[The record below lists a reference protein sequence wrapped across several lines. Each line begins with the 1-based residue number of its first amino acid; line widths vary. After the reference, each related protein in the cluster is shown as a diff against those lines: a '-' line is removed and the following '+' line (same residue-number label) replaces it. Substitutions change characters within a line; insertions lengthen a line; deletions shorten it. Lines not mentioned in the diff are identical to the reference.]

1 MPSVY
6 KYNLEQADFPFEQE
20 DYGTL
25 SGSVASTVDY
35 GSGLPV
41 QSEPD
46 YSTDLYYPPT
56 PTPPNPPALPYL
68 NFGFIWETQDQYPG
82 GGFTTNGF
90 VGQAVTTKDYTP
102 PLDLYILLAGEVL
115 KKLVKVWVGTG
126 QLFEIREDGGIRLIR
141 GTGESSGTLR
151 FDESTVGATEKVS
164 FSPPENNQLY
174 SISGSSVEKFVSN
187 TPEDTIL
194 FSAGGVGLTR
204 QEWNYGYYGDDNNPG
219 TSGIITLGAGS
230 IPTGVV
236 FSAEITGAGSLFALG
251 EKDEKVTWSYNK
263 SSVGFGT
270 EDWGYVYEQ
279 AAAINW
285 GFITDAVGGVDQN
298 WGLITETDFTEAP
311 FGTILFDQTTEGDTR
326 LLYLYQ
332 VTGAG
337 TSGGITISGRPLV
350 HPEVDYT
357 PHYGI
362 DQNIGIGT
370 TGIQI
375 SGEIETP
382 LRTFSHVGVGGFRFL
397 PYSIAGG
404 NLSLDNDPTPT
415 FDSSV
420 EYWDNE
426 FGAAA
431 VEKFAADPP
440 VGTVLFNTGGSAEES
455 FIAQTPEDV
464 VLFVI
469 SGEIEEPLRTFDEV
483 GVASTITL
491 TGTLVERQTDDY
503 FGSGITTVSGSAE
516 TKQIGVFGYYG
527 DDRNPGTS
535 GIITVFGSPL
545 ENPDTGV
552 TYIPHYGIDQNIG
565 VGTTGILFSI
575 GPGGFDIEGNPI
587 GGRYY
592 SPIYPLNAG
601 GIGGPGSPGIG
612 TFRLNDDRNLTITRA
627 LLPYFGSGTINVTG
641 IASEA
646 FGNQVDDDVTTALF
660 DISGVGSCREIANY
674 GYYGDD
680 RDPGTSGIITISTQT
695 TEMVERR
702 TFDYIGS
709 GTGNFSGSASDIK
722 VTKSTSGSGS
732 LFITGG
738 SAESRT
744 ADPADGTVLY
754 TFSGEA
760 DQSYQRATVIGS
772 GVITLNNNPVDV
784 KATSVEEGSGLIVL
798 SGESA
803 NQWVPNYP
811 GGGLFRIGKR
821 ESTCD
826 SVDLT
831 CDTQDE
837 SNNSFS
843 RQTSGLTE
851 TALIQISDAAATAE
865 EDLFVFEASGT
876 ITLTSAGETKVLR
889 GFSQDSTVD
898 ITLSGIGAESF
909 TRSTYQGSGSLRK
922 LSGAAERVEWAPVG
936 GVVLVD
942 IDGSAETRLESD
954 YPYVGI
960 GQITLSGSGSTKVER
975 DFTDGNTV
983 LFKLS
988 GELLF
993 PDVRFIPNFN
1003 GGGTIT
1009 ILGSGDESTARPYKG
1024 TGGLFGLASGL
1035 EAYARTPYI
1044 GVGTIYIGKY
1054 DPNGEAA
1061 QGPGGLGALPGG
1073 GASGGGTEK
1082 REFEPERV
1090 YVCII

>member
-1 MPSVY
+1 MPNVF
-6 KYNLEQADFPFEQE
+6 KFNLIQADFPFIAE
-20 DYGTL
+20 DYGSIADTT
-25 SGSVASTVDY
+25 GPDTVDF
-35 GSGLPV
+35 GAGLPV
-41 QSEPD
+41 QSVPD
-46 YSTDLYYPPT
+46 YSTDLYYPLDANGELLQ
-56 PTPPNPPALPYL
+56 NPGSFDETVQTFDSTGLTEDQAHDPAYLPYL
-68 NFGFIWETQDQYPG
+68 NYGFIYETQDQYPG
-82 GGFTTNGF
+82 GGLTVEGITGE
-90 VGQAVTTKDYTP
+90 AKTTKDYTP
-102 PLDLYILLAGEVL
+102 PLDLYIILAGEVL

-141 GTGESSGTLR
+141 QTGESSGTLR

-164 FSPPENNQLY
+164 FNPPENNQLY
-174 SISGSSVEKFVSN
+174 SISGSSVEKFVAQ

-194 FSAGGVGLTR
+194 FTTGGVGLTK
-204 QEWNYGYYGDDNNPG
+204 QEWNYGYYGDDNDPG
-219 TSGIITLGAGS
+219 TSGIITLDAGS

-236 FSAEITGAGSLFALG
+236 FSTEWIGTGSLFGFG
-251 EKDEKVTWSYNK
+251 EKDESVTWSYNK

-270 EDWGYVYEQ
+270 EDWGYVYDQ
-279 AAAINW
+279 AAPINW
-285 GFITDAVGGVDQN
+285 GSITTPVGGVDQN
-298 WGLITETDFTEAP
+298 WGLISETDLIKRP
-311 FGTILFDQTTEGDTR
+311 FGTIFFDQTTEGETR
-326 LLYLYQ
+326 LLYLYK

-362 DQNIGIGT
+362 DKNIGIGT
-370 TGIQI
+370 TGFQI
-375 SGEIETP
+375 SGEIEDP
-382 LRTFSHVGVGGFRFL
+382 IRTFSHVGLGTLFT
-397 PYSIAGG
+397 A
-404 NLSLDNDPTPT
+404 T
-415 FDSSV
+415 
-420 EYWDNE
+420 
-426 FGAAA
+426 GAAES
-431 VEKFAADPP
+431 VTWDPP
-440 VGTVLFNTGGSAEES
+440 VGTVLYDFSGTGLEALS
-455 FIAQTPEDV
+455 AQTPERTV
-464 VLFVI
+464 NVVI
-469 SGEIEEPLRTFDEV
+469 SGVGTDEKFTAREV

-503 FGSGITTVSGSAE
+503 VGSGIATISGDAE
-516 TKQIGVFGYYG
+516 TRKIGVFGYYG
-527 DDRNPGTS
+527 DDRDPGTS
-535 GIITVFGSPL
+535 GIITVFGEL
-545 ENPDTGV
+545 NHPDIDYT
-552 TYIPHYGIDQNIG
+552 PHYGIDKNIG
-565 VGTTGILFSI
+565 IGTTGILFSI

-592 SPIYPLNAG
+592 SPIYPGNAG
-601 GIGGPGSPGIG
+601 GVEGPGSPGIG
-612 TFRLNDDRNLTITRA
+612 TFRLNDDQGLTITRA

-646 FGNQVDDDVTTALF
+646 YGNQVDDDVTTALF

-680 RDPGTSGIITISTQT
+680 RDPGTSGVITISTQT
-695 TEMVERR
+695 TQMVERR
-702 TFDYIGS
+702 TFDYVGS
-709 GTGNFSGSASDIK
+709 GTGTFSGSASDIK
-722 VTKSTSGSGS
+722 LTNSEIGSGS
-732 LFITGG
+732 LFIASG

-754 TFSGEA
+754 TFSGQGSE
-760 DQSYQRATVIGS
+760 SYQRAPVIGS
-772 GVITLNNNPVDV
+772 GVITLSNDPVDV
-784 KATSVEEGSGLIVL
+784 KTTSAEEGSGQITL

-821 ESTCD
+821 EPTCD

-831 CDTQDE
+831 CDSQDE
-837 SNNSFS
+837 SKNSFS

-851 TALIQISDAAATAE
+851 TALLQISDAAATAE

-876 ITLTSAGETKVLR
+876 ITLSSAGETKVLR
-889 GFSQDSTVD
+889 GFSQDSTVN
-898 ITLSGIGAESF
+898 ITLSGIGAEAF
-909 TRSTYQGSGSLRK
+909 TRTTYQGSGSLRK

-960 GQITLSGSGSTKVER
+960 GQITLSGSGSTKIEK

-1009 ILGSGDESTARPYKG
+1009 ILGSGDESISRPYRG

-1044 GVGTIYIGKY
+1044 GVGTIYLGKY

-1061 QGPGGLGALPGG
+1061 QGPGGLGGLTGG
-1073 GASGGGTEK
+1073 GASGGVTEK

>member
-1 MPSVY
+1 MPNVF
-6 KYNLEQADFPFEQE
+6 KFNIIQADFPFIAE
-20 DYGTL
+20 DYGSIADTT
-25 SGSVASTVDY
+25 GPDTVDF
-35 GSGLPV
+35 GEGLPV
-41 QSEPD
+41 QSVPD
-46 YSTDLYYPPT
+46 YSTDLYYPLDANGELLQ
-56 PTPPNPPALPYL
+56 NPGSYDETGQTYDSTGVTEDQTFSPAYLPYL
-68 NFGFIWETQDQYPG
+68 NYGFIYETQDQYPG
-82 GGFTTNGF
+82 GGLTVEGITGE
-90 VGQAVTTKDYTP
+90 AKTTKDYTP
-102 PLDLYILLAGEVL
+102 PLDLYIILAGEVL

-141 GTGESSGTLR
+141 QTGEASGTLR

-164 FSPPENNQLY
+164 FNPPENNQLY
-174 SISGSSVEKFVSN
+174 SISGSSVEKFVAQ

-194 FSAGGVGLTR
+194 FTTGGVGLTK
-204 QEWNYGYYGDDNNPG
+204 QEWNYGYYGDDNDPG
-219 TSGIITLGAGS
+219 TSGIVTLGAGS
-230 IPTGVV
+230 VPTNVV
-236 FSAEITGAGSLFALG
+236 FSADWNGTGSLFGFG
-251 EKDEKVTWSYNK
+251 EKDESITWSYNK

-270 EDWGYVYEQ
+270 EDWGYVYDQ
-279 AAAINW
+279 AAPINW
-285 GFITDAVGGVDQN
+285 GFITDPVGGTDQN
-298 WGLITETDFTEAP
+298 WGLITETDLVKRP
-311 FGTILFDQTTEGDTR
+311 FGTIFFDQTTEGETR
-326 LLYLYQ
+326 LLYLYE

-362 DQNIGIGT
+362 DKNIGIGT

-375 SGEIETP
+375 SGEIEDP
-382 LRTFSHVGVGGFRFL
+382 IRTFSHVGLGTLFT
-397 PYSIAGG
+397 A
-404 NLSLDNDPTPT
+404 T
-415 FDSSV
+415 
-420 EYWDNE
+420 
-426 FGAAA
+426 GAA
-431 VEKFAADPP
+431 ESITWDPP
-440 VGTVLFNTGGSAEES
+440 VGTVLYDFSGTSLEALS
-455 FIAQTPEDV
+455 AQTPERTV
-464 VLFVI
+464 NVVI
-469 SGEIEEPLRTFDEV
+469 SGVGTDEKFTAREV

-503 FGSGITTVSGSAE
+503 VGSGIATISGAAATRE
-516 TKQIGVFGYYG
+516 IQNYGYYG
-527 DDRNPGTS
+527 DDRDPGTS
-535 GIITVFGSPL
+535 GIVTVFGEL
-545 ENPDTGV
+545 NHPDIDYT
-552 TYIPHYGIDQNIG
+552 PHYGIDKNIG
-565 VGTTGILFSI
+565 IGTTGILFSI
-575 GPGGFDIEGNPI
+575 GPAGFDIAGNPI

-592 SPIYPLNAG
+592 SPIYPGNAG
-601 GIGGPGSPGIG
+601 GVEGPGSPGIG
-612 TFRLNDDRNLTITRA
+612 TFRLNDDQGLTITRA
-627 LLPYFGSGTINVTG
+627 LLPYFGGGTINVTG

-646 FGNQVDDDVTTALF
+646 YGNQVDDDVTTALF

-695 TEMVERR
+695 AEMVERR
-702 TFDYIGS
+702 TFDYVGS
-709 GTGNFSGSASDIK
+709 GTGTFSGSASDIK
-722 VTKSTSGSGS
+722 LTDSYIGSGS
-732 LFITGG
+732 LFVTGG

-754 TFSGEA
+754 TFSGEGS
-760 DQSYQRATVIGS
+760 QSYQRAPVIGT
-772 GVITLNNNPVDV
+772 GVITLSNDPVDV
-784 KATSVEEGSGLIVL
+784 KTTSAEKGSGQITL

-811 GGGLFRIGKR
+811 GGGLFRIGKKAP
-821 ESTCD
+821 TCD
-826 SVDLT
+826 SIDIS
-831 CDTQDE
+831 CDSQDE
-837 SNNSFS
+837 SDNSFS

-865 EDLFVFEASGT
+865 EDLFVFEASGS
-876 ITLTSAGETKVLR
+876 ITLASAGETKVLR

-898 ITLSGIGAESF
+898 ITLSGIGAEAF
-909 TRSTYQGSGSLRK
+909 ARTTYQGSGSLRK

-1009 ILGSGDESTARPYKG
+1009 ILGSGDESTTRPYEG

-1061 QGPGGLGALPGG
+1061 QGAGGLGGLAGG
-1073 GASGGGTEK
+1073 GLSSGGTQK
-1082 REFEPERV
+1082 RDFEPERV

>member
-1 MPSVY
+1 MPNVF
-6 KYNLEQADFPFEQE
+6 KFNIIQADFPFIAE
-20 DYGTL
+20 DYGSIADTT
-25 SGSVASTVDY
+25 GPDTVDF
-35 GSGLPV
+35 GEGLPV
-41 QSEPD
+41 QSVPD
-46 YSTDLYYPPT
+46 YSTDLYYPLDANGQLLQ
-56 PTPPNPPALPYL
+56 NPGSYDETGQTFDSTGVTEDQAFDPAYLPYL
-68 NFGFIWETQDQYPG
+68 NYGYIYETQDQYPG
-82 GGFTTNGF
+82 GGLTVEGITGE
-90 VGQAVTTKDYTP
+90 AKTTKDYTP
-102 PLDLYILLAGEVL
+102 PLDLYIILAGEVL

-141 GTGESSGTLR
+141 QTGEASGTLR

-164 FSPPENNQLY
+164 FNPPENNQLY
-174 SISGSSVEKFVSN
+174 SISGSSVEKFVAQ

-194 FSAGGVGLTR
+194 FTTGGVGLTK
-204 QEWNYGYYGDDNNPG
+204 QEWNYGYYGDDNDPG
-219 TSGIITLGAGS
+219 TSGIVTLGAGS
-230 IPTGVV
+230 VPTNVV
-236 FSAEITGAGSLFALG
+236 FSADWNGTGSLFGFG
-251 EKDEKVTWSYNK
+251 EKDESVTWSYNK

-270 EDWGYVYEQ
+270 EDWGYVYDQ
-279 AAAINW
+279 AAPINW
-285 GFITDAVGGVDQN
+285 GFITDPVGGVDQN
-298 WGLITETDFTEAP
+298 WGLITETDLIKRP
-311 FGTILFDQTTEGDTR
+311 FGTIFFDQTTEGETR
-326 LLYLYQ
+326 LLYLYE

-375 SGEIETP
+375 SGEIENP
-382 LRTFSHVGVGGFRFL
+382 IRTFSHVGLGTLF
-397 PYSIAGG
+397 
-404 NLSLDNDPTPT
+404 TT
-415 FDSSV
+415 Q
-420 EYWDNE
+420 
-426 FGAAA
+426 GAA
-431 VEKFAADPP
+431 ESITWDPP
-440 VGTVLFNTGGSAEES
+440 VGTVLYDFSGTGLEALS
-455 FIAQTPEDV
+455 AQTPERTV
-464 VLFVI
+464 NVVI
-469 SGEIEEPLRTFDEV
+469 SGVGTDEKFTAREV

-491 TGTLVERQTDDY
+491 TGTLVEKQTDDY
-503 FGSGITTVSGSAE
+503 VGSGIATISGDAE
-516 TKQIGVFGYYG
+516 TRQIGVFGYYG
-527 DDRNPGTS
+527 DDRDPGTS
-535 GIITVFGSPL
+535 GIITVFGEL
-545 ENPDTGV
+545 NHPDIDYT
-552 TYIPHYGIDQNIG
+552 PHYGIDKNIG
-565 VGTTGILFSI
+565 IGTTGILFSI
-575 GPGGFDIEGNPI
+575 GPAGFDIAGNPI

-592 SPIYPLNAG
+592 SPIYPGNAG
-601 GIGGPGSPGIG
+601 GVEGPGSPGIG
-612 TFRLNDDRNLTITRA
+612 TFRLNDDRGLTITRA
-627 LLPYFGSGTINVTG
+627 LLPYFGGGTINVTG

-646 FGNQVDDDVTTALF
+646 YGNQVDDDVTTALF

-695 TEMVERR
+695 AEMAERR
-702 TFDYIGS
+702 TFDYVGS
-709 GTGNFSGSASDIK
+709 GTGTFSGSASDIK
-722 VTKSTSGSGS
+722 LTDSYIGSGS
-732 LFITGG
+732 LFVTGG

-754 TFSGEA
+754 TFSGEGS
-760 DQSYQRATVIGS
+760 QSYQRAPVIGT
-772 GVITLNNNPVDV
+772 GVITLSNDPVDV
-784 KATSVEEGSGLIVL
+784 KTTSAEEGSGQITL

-811 GGGLFRIGKR
+811 GGGLFRIGKKAP
-821 ESTCD
+821 TCD
-826 SVDLT
+826 SIDIG
-831 CDTQDE
+831 CDSQDE
-837 SNNSFS
+837 SDNSFS

-876 ITLTSAGETKVLR
+876 ITLSSAGETKVLR
-889 GFSQDSTVD
+889 GFSQDSTVN
-898 ITLSGIGAESF
+898 ITLSGIGAEAF
-909 TRSTYQGSGSLRK
+909 ARTTYQGSGSLRK

-1009 ILGSGDESTARPYKG
+1009 ILGSGDESTTRPYEG

-1061 QGPGGLGALPGG
+1061 QGAGGLGGLAGG
-1073 GASGGGTEK
+1073 GLSSGGTQK
-1082 REFEPERV
+1082 RDFEPERV

>member
-1 MPSVY
+1 MPNVF
-6 KYNLEQADFPFEQE
+6 KFNIIQADFPFIAE
-20 DYGTL
+20 DYGSIADTT
-25 SGSVASTVDY
+25 GPDTVDF
-35 GSGLPV
+35 GEGLPV
-41 QSEPD
+41 QSVPD
-46 YSTDLYYPPT
+46 YSTDLYYPLDANGELLQ
-56 PTPPNPPALPYL
+56 NPGSFDETVQTYDSTGLTEDQAHNPAYLPYL
-68 NFGFIWETQDQYPG
+68 NYGFIYETQDQYPG
-82 GGFTTNGF
+82 GGLTVEGITGE
-90 VGQAVTTKDYTP
+90 AKTTKDYTP
-102 PLDLYILLAGEVL
+102 PLDLYIILAGEVL

-141 GTGESSGTLR
+141 QTGEASGTLR

-164 FSPPENNQLY
+164 FNPPENNQLY
-174 SISGSSVEKFVSN
+174 SISGSSVEKFVAQ

-194 FSAGGVGLTR
+194 FTTGGVGLTK
-204 QEWNYGYYGDDNNPG
+204 QEWNYGYYGDDNDPG
-219 TSGIITLGAGS
+219 TSGIITLDAGS
-230 IPTGVV
+230 VPTNVV
-236 FSAEITGAGSLFALG
+236 FTADWVGAGSLFGFG
-251 EKDEKVTWSYNK
+251 EKEESVTWSYNK

-270 EDWGYVYEQ
+270 EDWGYVYDQ
-279 AAAINW
+279 AAPISW
-285 GFITDAVGGVDQN
+285 GFITTPVGGVDDN
-298 WGLITETDFTEAP
+298 WGLITETDLIKRP
-311 FGTILFDQTTEGDTR
+311 FGTIFFDQTTEGETR
-326 LLYLYQ
+326 LLYLYE

-362 DQNIGIGT
+362 DKNIGIGT

-375 SGEIETP
+375 SGEIEDP
-382 LRTFSHVGVGGFRFL
+382 IRTFSHVGLGTLF
-397 PYSIAGG
+397 
-404 NLSLDNDPTPT
+404 TT
-415 FDSSV
+415 Q
-420 EYWDNE
+420 
-426 FGAAA
+426 GAA
-431 VEKFAADPP
+431 ESITWDPP
-440 VGTVLFNTGGSAEES
+440 VGTVLYDFSGTGLEALS
-455 FIAQTPEDV
+455 AQTPERTV
-464 VLFVI
+464 NVVI
-469 SGEIEEPLRTFDEV
+469 SGVGTDEKFTAREV

-503 FGSGITTVSGSAE
+503 VGSGIATISGAAATRE
-516 TKQIGVFGYYG
+516 IGVYGYYG
-527 DDRNPGTS
+527 DDRDPGTS
-535 GIITVFGSPL
+535 GIITVFGEL
-545 ENPDTGV
+545 NHPDIDYT
-552 TYIPHYGIDQNIG
+552 PHYGIDKNIG
-565 VGTTGILFSI
+565 IGTTGILFSI
-575 GPGGFDIEGNPI
+575 GPAGFDIAGNPI

-592 SPIYPLNAG
+592 SPIYPGNAG
-601 GIGGPGSPGIG
+601 GVEGPGSPGIG
-612 TFRLNDDRNLTITRA
+612 TFRLNDDRGLTITRA
-627 LLPYFGSGTINVTG
+627 LLPYFGGGTINVTG

-646 FGNQVDDDVTTALF
+646 YGNQVDDDVTTALF

-695 TEMVERR
+695 AEMVERR
-702 TFDYIGS
+702 TFDYVGS
-709 GTGNFSGSASDIK
+709 GTGTFSGSASDIK
-722 VTKSTSGSGS
+722 VTNSQIGTGS
-732 LFITGG
+732 LFVAGG

-754 TFSGEA
+754 TFSGQGSE
-760 DQSYQRATVIGS
+760 SYQRAPVIGS
-772 GVITLNNNPVDV
+772 GVITLSNDPVDV
-784 KATSVEEGSGLIVL
+784 KTTSVEEGSGRIVL
-798 SGESA
+798 SGESK

-811 GGGLFRIGKR
+811 GGGLFRIGKS
-821 ESTCD
+821 EPTCD
-826 SVDLT
+826 SVDIG
-831 CDTQDE
+831 CDSQDE
-837 SNNSFS
+837 SDNSFT
-843 RQTSGLTE
+843 RQSSGLTE

-909 TRSTYQGSGSLRK
+909 TKSTYQGSGSLRK

-1009 ILGSGDESTARPYKG
+1009 ILGSGDESISRPYNG

-1044 GVGTIYIGKY
+1044 GVGTIYLGKY

-1061 QGPGGLGALPGG
+1061 QGPGGLGGLAGG

>member
-1 MPSVY
+1 MPNVF
-6 KYNLEQADFPFEQE
+6 KFNLIQADFPFIAE
-20 DYGTL
+20 DYGSIADTT
-25 SGSVASTVDY
+25 GPDTVDF
-35 GSGLPV
+35 GAGLPV
-41 QSEPD
+41 QSVPD
-46 YSTDLYYPPT
+46 YSTDLYYPLDANGELLQ
-56 PTPPNPPALPYL
+56 NPGSFDETVQTFDSTGLTEDQAHDPAYLPYL
-68 NFGFIWETQDQYPG
+68 NYGFIYETQDQYPG
-82 GGFTTNGF
+82 GGLTVEGITGE
-90 VGQAVTTKDYTP
+90 AKTTKDYTP
-102 PLDLYILLAGEVL
+102 PLDLYIILAGEVL

-141 GTGESSGTLR
+141 QTGESSGTLR

-164 FSPPENNQLY
+164 FNPPENNQLY
-174 SISGSSVEKFVSN
+174 SISGSSVEKFVAQ

-194 FSAGGVGLTR
+194 FTTGGVGLTK
-204 QEWNYGYYGDDNNPG
+204 QEWNYGYYGDDNDPG
-219 TSGIITLGAGS
+219 TSGIITLDAGS

-236 FSAEITGAGSLFALG
+236 FSTEWIGTGSLFGFG
-251 EKDEKVTWSYNK
+251 EKDESVTWSYNK

-270 EDWGYVYEQ
+270 EDWGYVYDQ
-279 AAAINW
+279 AAPINW
-285 GFITDAVGGVDQN
+285 GSITTPVGGVDQN
-298 WGLITETDFTEAP
+298 WGLISETDLIKRP
-311 FGTILFDQTTEGDTR
+311 FGTIFFDQTTEGETR
-326 LLYLYQ
+326 LLYLYK

-362 DQNIGIGT
+362 DKNIGIGT

-375 SGEIETP
+375 SGEIQDP
-382 LRTFSHVGVGGFRFL
+382 IRTFSHVGLGTLFT
-397 PYSIAGG
+397 A
-404 NLSLDNDPTPT
+404 T
-415 FDSSV
+415 
-420 EYWDNE
+420 
-426 FGAAA
+426 GAA
-431 VEKFAADPP
+431 ESITWDPP
-440 VGTVLFNTGGSAEES
+440 VDTVLYDFSGTGLEALS
-455 FIAQTPEDV
+455 AQTPERTV
-464 VLFVI
+464 NVVI
-469 SGEIEEPLRTFDEV
+469 SGVGTDEKFTAREV

-503 FGSGITTVSGSAE
+503 VGSGIATISGDAE
-516 TKQIGVFGYYG
+516 TRKIGVFGYYG
-527 DDRNPGTS
+527 DDRDPGTS
-535 GIITVFGSPL
+535 GIITVFGEL
-545 ENPDTGV
+545 NHPDIDYT
-552 TYIPHYGIDQNIG
+552 PHYGIDKNIG
-565 VGTTGILFSI
+565 IGTTGILFSI

-592 SPIYPLNAG
+592 SPIYPGNAG
-601 GIGGPGSPGIG
+601 GVEGPGSPGIG
-612 TFRLNDDRNLTITRA
+612 TFRLNDDQGLTITRA

-646 FGNQVDDDVTTALF
+646 YGNQVDDDVTTALF

-680 RDPGTSGIITISTQT
+680 RDPGTSGVITISTQT
-695 TEMVERR
+695 TQMVERR
-702 TFDYIGS
+702 TFDYVGS
-709 GTGNFSGSASDIK
+709 GTGTFSGSASDIK
-722 VTKSTSGSGS
+722 LTNSEIGSGS
-732 LFITGG
+732 LFIASG
-738 SAESRT
+738 SAESKT

-754 TFSGEA
+754 TFSGQGSE
-760 DQSYQRATVIGS
+760 SYQRAPVIGS
-772 GVITLNNNPVDV
+772 GVITLSNDPVDV
-784 KATSVEEGSGLIVL
+784 KTTSAEEGSGQITL

-821 ESTCD
+821 EPTCD

-831 CDTQDE
+831 CDSQDE
-837 SNNSFS
+837 SKNSFS

-851 TALIQISDAAATAE
+851 TALLQISDAAATAE

-876 ITLTSAGETKVLR
+876 ITLSSAGETKVLR
-889 GFSQDSTVD
+889 GFSQDSTVN
-898 ITLSGIGAESF
+898 ITLSGIGAEAF
-909 TRSTYQGSGSLRK
+909 ARTTYQGSGSLRK

-1009 ILGSGDESTARPYKG
+1009 ILGSGDESISRPYRG

-1044 GVGTIYIGKY
+1044 GVGTIYLGKY

-1061 QGPGGLGALPGG
+1061 QGPGGLGGLTGG
-1073 GASGGGTEK
+1073 GASGGVTEK

>member
-1 MPSVY
+1 MPNVF
-6 KYNLEQADFPFEQE
+6 KFNLIQADFPFIAE
-20 DYGTL
+20 DYGSIADTT
-25 SGSVASTVDY
+25 GPDTVDF
-35 GSGLPV
+35 GAGLPV
-41 QSEPD
+41 QSVPD
-46 YSTDLYYPPT
+46 YSTDLYYPLDANGELLQ
-56 PTPPNPPALPYL
+56 NPGSFDETVQTFDSTGLTEDQAHDPAYLPYL
-68 NFGFIWETQDQYPG
+68 NYGFIYETQDQYPG
-82 GGFTTNGF
+82 GGLTVEGITGE
-90 VGQAVTTKDYTP
+90 AKTTKDYTP
-102 PLDLYILLAGEVL
+102 PLDLYIILAGEVL

-141 GTGESSGTLR
+141 QTGESSGTLR

-164 FSPPENNQLY
+164 FNPPENNQLY
-174 SISGSSVEKFVSN
+174 SISGSSVEKFVAQ

-194 FSAGGVGLTR
+194 FTTGGVGLTK
-204 QEWNYGYYGDDNNPG
+204 QEWNYGYYGDDNDPG
-219 TSGIITLGAGS
+219 TSGIITLDAGS

-236 FSAEITGAGSLFALG
+236 FSTEWIGTGSLFGFG
-251 EKDEKVTWSYNK
+251 EKDESVTWSYNK

-270 EDWGYVYEQ
+270 EDWGYVYDQ
-279 AAAINW
+279 AAPINW
-285 GFITDAVGGVDQN
+285 GSITTPVGGVDQN
-298 WGLITETDFTEAP
+298 WGLISETDLIKRP
-311 FGTILFDQTTEGDTR
+311 FGTIFFDQTTEGETR
-326 LLYLYQ
+326 LLYLYK

-362 DQNIGIGT
+362 DKNIGIGT

-375 SGEIETP
+375 SGEIQDP
-382 LRTFSHVGVGGFRFL
+382 IRTFSHVGLGTLFT
-397 PYSIAGG
+397 A
-404 NLSLDNDPTPT
+404 T
-415 FDSSV
+415 
-420 EYWDNE
+420 
-426 FGAAA
+426 GAA
-431 VEKFAADPP
+431 ESITWDPP
-440 VGTVLFNTGGSAEES
+440 VDTVLYDFSGTGLEALS
-455 FIAQTPEDV
+455 AQTPERTV
-464 VLFVI
+464 NVVI
-469 SGEIEEPLRTFDEV
+469 SGVGTDEKFTAREV

-503 FGSGITTVSGSAE
+503 VGSGIATISGDAE
-516 TKQIGVFGYYG
+516 TRKIGVFGYYG
-527 DDRNPGTS
+527 DDRDPGTS
-535 GIITVFGSPL
+535 GIITVFGEL
-545 ENPDTGV
+545 NHPDIDYT
-552 TYIPHYGIDQNIG
+552 PHYGIDKNIG
-565 VGTTGILFSI
+565 IGTTGILFSI

-592 SPIYPLNAG
+592 SPIYPGNAG
-601 GIGGPGSPGIG
+601 GVEGPGSPGIG
-612 TFRLNDDRNLTITRA
+612 TFRLNDDQGLTITRA

-646 FGNQVDDDVTTALF
+646 YGNQVDDDVTTALF

-680 RDPGTSGIITISTQT
+680 RDPGTSGVITISTQT
-695 TEMVERR
+695 TQMVERR
-702 TFDYIGS
+702 TFDYVGS
-709 GTGNFSGSASDIK
+709 GTGTFSGSASDIK
-722 VTKSTSGSGS
+722 LTNSEIGSGS
-732 LFITGG
+732 LFIASG
-738 SAESRT
+738 SAESKT

-754 TFSGEA
+754 TFSGQGSE
-760 DQSYQRATVIGS
+760 SYQRAPVIGS
-772 GVITLNNNPVDV
+772 GVITLSNDPVDV
-784 KATSVEEGSGLIVL
+784 KTTSAEEGSGQITL

-821 ESTCD
+821 EPTCD

-831 CDTQDE
+831 CDSQDE
-837 SNNSFS
+837 SKNSFS

-851 TALIQISDAAATAE
+851 TALLQISDAAATAE

-876 ITLTSAGETKVLR
+876 ITLSSAGETKVLR
-889 GFSQDSTVD
+889 GFSQDSTVN
-898 ITLSGIGAESF
+898 ITLSGIGAEAF
-909 TRSTYQGSGSLRK
+909 TRTTYQGSGSLRK

-960 GQITLSGSGSTKVER
+960 GQITLSGSGSTKIEK

-1009 ILGSGDESTARPYKG
+1009 ILGSGDESISRPYRG

-1044 GVGTIYIGKY
+1044 GVGTIYLGKY

-1061 QGPGGLGALPGG
+1061 QGPGGLGGLTGG
-1073 GASGGGTEK
+1073 GASGGVTEK

>member
-68 NFGFIWETQDQYPG
+68 NFGFIYETQDQYPG

-164 FSPPENNQLY
+164 FNPPENNQLY
-174 SISGSSVEKFVSN
+174 SISGSSVQKFVAN
-187 TPEDTIL
+187 TPDDTIL

-230 IPTGVV
+230 VPTGVT
-236 FSAEITGAGSLFALG
+236 FSIGSLISTGLVSILG
-251 EKDEKVTWSYNK
+251 EKDENITWSYNE
-263 SSVGFGT
+263 SSIGFGK

-285 GFITDAVGGVDQN
+285 GSITDPIGGVDEN
-298 WGLITETDFTEAP
+298 WGLITDTDFTKRP
-311 FGTILFDQTTEGDTR
+311 FGTIFFDQTTEGDTR

-397 PYSIAGG
+397 PYSTAGG

-469 SGEIEEPLRTFDEV
+469 SGEIEEPLLTFDEV

-503 FGSGITTVSGSAE
+503 VGSGIATVSGSAE
-516 TKQIGVFGYYG
+516 TRQIGIFGYYG

-535 GIITVFGSPL
+535 GIITISGELNHP
-545 ENPDTGV
+545 NIDYT
-552 TYIPHYGIDQNIG
+552 PHYGIDENIG
-565 VGTTGILFSI
+565 AGATGILFSI

-587 GGRYY
+587 GARFY

-612 TFRLNDDRNLTITRA
+612 TFRLNDDRNLSVTRA
-627 LLPYFGSGTINVTG
+627 LLPYFGGGTINVTG

-646 FGNQVDDDVTTALF
+646 FGNQVDDDTTTALF

-674 GYYGDD
+674 GYYGDA

-695 TEMVERR
+695 TETVERR
-702 TFDYIGS
+702 IFDYIGS

-732 LFITGG
+732 LFLTGG

-754 TFSGEA
+754 AFSGDA
-760 DQSYQRATVIGS
+760 VQSYQRATVIGS
-772 GVITLNNNPVDV
+772 GLITLSNNQVD
-784 KATSVEEGSGLIVL
+784 ARTTSVEEGSGQITL

-821 ESTCD
+821 APTCD

-898 ITLSGIGAESF
+898 ITLSGIGAEAF
-909 TRSTYQGSGSLRK
+909 ARTTYQGSGSLRK
-922 LSGAAERVEWAPVG
+922 LSGAAERVKWAPVG

-1009 ILGSGDESTARPYKG
+1009 ILGSGDESISRPYKG

-1054 DPNGEAA
+1054 DPNGETA
-1061 QGPGGLGALPGG
+1061 QGPGGLGGITGG
-1073 GASGGGTEK
+1073 GASSGGTEK

>member
-1 MPSVY
+1 MPNVF
-6 KYNLEQADFPFEQE
+6 KFNLIQADFPFIAE
-20 DYGTL
+20 DYGSIADTT
-25 SGSVASTVDY
+25 GPDTVDF
-35 GSGLPV
+35 GEGLPV
-41 QSEPD
+41 QSVPD
-46 YSTDLYYPPT
+46 YSTDLYYPLDANGQLLQ
-56 PTPPNPPALPYL
+56 NPGSYDETGQTFDSTGATEDQAYDPAYLPYL
-68 NFGFIWETQDQYPG
+68 NYGYIYETQDQYPG
-82 GGFTTNGF
+82 GGLTVEGLTGE
-90 VGQAVTTKDYTP
+90 AKTTKDYTP
-102 PLDLYILLAGEVL
+102 PLDLYIILAGEVL

-141 GTGESSGTLR
+141 QTDSSGTLR

-164 FSPPENNQLY
+164 FNPPENNQLY
-174 SISGSSVEKFVSN
+174 SISGSSVEKFVAQ

-194 FSAGGVGLTR
+194 FTTGGVGLTK
-204 QEWNYGYYGDDNNPG
+204 QEWNYGYYGDDNDPG
-219 TSGIITLGAGS
+219 TSGIITLDAGS
-230 IPTGVV
+230 VPTGVV
-236 FSAEITGAGSLFALG
+236 FTADWTGTGSLFGFG
-251 EKDEKVTWSYNK
+251 EKDESVTWSYNK

-270 EDWGYVYEQ
+270 EDWGYVYDQ
-279 AAAINW
+279 AAPINW
-285 GFITDAVGGVDQN
+285 GFITDPVGGVDQN
-298 WGLITETDFTEAP
+298 WGLITETDLIKRP
-311 FGTILFDQTTEGDTR
+311 FGTIFFDQTTEGETR
-326 LLYLYQ
+326 LLYLYE

-362 DQNIGIGT
+362 DKNIGIGT

-375 SGEIETP
+375 SGEIEDP
-382 LRTFSHVGVGGFRFL
+382 IRTFSHVGLGTLFT
-397 PYSIAGG
+397 A
-404 NLSLDNDPTPT
+404 T
-415 FDSSV
+415 
-420 EYWDNE
+420 
-426 FGAAA
+426 GAAES
-431 VEKFAADPP
+431 VTWDPP
-440 VGTVLFNTGGSAEES
+440 VGTVLYDFSGTGLEALS
-455 FIAQTPEDV
+455 AQTPERTV
-464 VLFVI
+464 NVVI
-469 SGEIEEPLRTFDEV
+469 SGVGTDEKFTAREV

-503 FGSGITTVSGSAE
+503 VGSGIATISGAAATRE
-516 TKQIGVFGYYG
+516 IGVYGYYG
-527 DDRNPGTS
+527 DDRDPGTS
-535 GIITVFGSPL
+535 GIITVFGEL
-545 ENPDTGV
+545 NHPDIDYT
-552 TYIPHYGIDQNIG
+552 PHYGIDKNIG
-565 VGTTGILFSI
+565 IGTTGILFSI
-575 GPGGFDIEGNPI
+575 GPAGFDIAGNPI

-592 SPIYPLNAG
+592 SPIYPGNAG
-601 GIGGPGSPGIG
+601 GVEGPGSPGIG
-612 TFRLNDDRNLTITRA
+612 TFRLNDDQGLTITRA
-627 LLPYFGSGTINVTG
+627 LLPYFGNGTINVTG

-646 FGNQVDDDVTTALF
+646 YGNQVDDDVTTALF

-680 RDPGTSGIITISTQT
+680 RDPGTSGVITISTQT
-695 TEMVERR
+695 TQTAERR
-702 TFDYIGS
+702 TFDYVGS
-709 GTGNFSGSASDIK
+709 GTGTFSGSASDIK
-722 VTKSTSGSGS
+722 LTNSEIGSGS
-732 LFITGG
+732 LFIASG

-754 TFSGEA
+754 TFSGQGSE
-760 DQSYQRATVIGS
+760 SYQRAPIIGS
-772 GVITLNNNPVDV
+772 GVITLSNDSVDV
-784 KATSVEEGSGLIVL
+784 KTTSAEEGSGQITL

-821 ESTCD
+821 APTCD

-831 CDTQDE
+831 CDSQDE
-837 SNNSFS
+837 SKNSFS

-876 ITLTSAGETKVLR
+876 ITLSSAGETKVLR
-889 GFSQDSTVD
+889 GFSQDSTVN
-898 ITLSGIGAESF
+898 ITLSGIGAEAF
-909 TRSTYQGSGSLRK
+909 ARTTYQGSGSLRK

-1009 ILGSGDESTARPYKG
+1009 ILGSGDESISRPYKG

-1044 GVGTIYIGKY
+1044 GVGTIYLGKY

-1061 QGPGGLGALPGG
+1061 QGPGGFGGLAGG
-1073 GASGGGTEK
+1073 GLSGGGTEK

>member
-1 MPSVY
+1 MPNVF
-6 KYNLEQADFPFEQE
+6 KYNLIQADFPFIAE
-20 DYGTL
+20 DYGSIADTT
-25 SGSVASTVDY
+25 GPDTVDF
-35 GSGLPV
+35 GAGLPV
-41 QSEPD
+41 QSVPD
-46 YSTDLYYPPT
+46 YSTDLYYPLDANGELAQ
-56 PTPPNPPALPYL
+56 NPGSFDETVQTFDSTVLTDDQAFNPAYLPYL
-68 NFGFIWETQDQYPG
+68 NYGFIYETQDQYPG
-82 GGFTTNGF
+82 GGLTVEGLTGE
-90 VGQAVTTKDYTP
+90 AKTTKDYTP

-141 GTGESSGTLR
+141 QPGEASGTLR

-164 FSPPENNQLY
+164 FNPPENNQLY
-174 SISGSSVEKFVSN
+174 SISGSSVEKFVAQ

-194 FSAGGVGLTR
+194 FTTGGVGLTK
-204 QEWNYGYYGDDNNPG
+204 QEWNYGYYGDENDPG
-219 TSGIITLGAGS
+219 TSGIITLDAGS
-230 IPTGVV
+230 IPTNVV
-236 FSAEITGAGSLFALG
+236 FSTEWIGAGSLFGFG
-251 EKDEKVTWSYNK
+251 EKDESVTWSYNK

-270 EDWGYVYEQ
+270 EDWGYVYDQ
-279 AAAINW
+279 AAPINW
-285 GFITDAVGGVDQN
+285 GSITTPVGGVDQN
-298 WGLITETDFTEAP
+298 WGLISETDLIKRP
-311 FGTILFDQTTEGDTR
+311 FGTIFFDQTTEGETR
-326 LLYLYQ
+326 LLYLYE

-362 DQNIGIGT
+362 DKNIGIGT

-375 SGEIETP
+375 SGEIQDP
-382 LRTFSHVGVGGFRFL
+382 IRSFGYVGLGTLFT
-397 PYSIAGG
+397 A
-404 NLSLDNDPTPT
+404 T
-415 FDSSV
+415 
-420 EYWDNE
+420 
-426 FGAAA
+426 GAA
-431 VEKFAADPP
+431 ESITWDPP
-440 VGTVLFNTGGSAEES
+440 VDTVLYDFSGTALEKLS
-455 FIAQTPEDV
+455 AQTPERTV
-464 VLFVI
+464 NVVI
-469 SGEIEEPLRTFDEV
+469 SGVGTDEKFTAREV

-503 FGSGITTVSGSAE
+503 VGSGIATISGAAE
-516 TKQIGVFGYYG
+516 TRQIGVFGYYG
-527 DDRNPGTS
+527 DDRDPGTS
-535 GIITVFGSPL
+535 GIITVFGEL
-545 ENPDTGV
+545 NHPDIDYT
-552 TYIPHYGIDQNIG
+552 PHYGIDKNIG
-565 VGTTGILFSI
+565 IGTTGILFSI

-592 SPIYPLNAG
+592 SPIYPGNAG
-601 GIGGPGSPGIG
+601 GVEGPGSPGIG
-612 TFRLNDDRNLTITRA
+612 TFRLNDDRGLTITRA
-627 LLPYFGSGTINVTG
+627 LLPYFGGGTINVTG

-646 FGNQVDDDVTTALF
+646 YGNQVDDDVTTALF

-702 TFDYIGS
+702 TFDYVGS
-709 GTGNFSGSASDIK
+709 GTGTFSGSASDIK
-722 VTKSTSGSGS
+722 LNNSEIGSGS
-732 LFITGG
+732 LFIAGG

-754 TFSGEA
+754 TFSGEGS
-760 DQSYQRATVIGS
+760 QSYQRAPVIGS

-784 KATSVEEGSGLIVL
+784 KITSAEEGSGRIVL

-811 GGGLFRIGKR
+811 GGGLFRIGKS
-821 ESTCD
+821 EPTCD
-826 SVDLT
+826 SVDIG
-831 CDTQDE
+831 CDSQDE
-837 SNNSFS
+837 SDNSFT
-843 RQTSGLTE
+843 RQSSGLTE

-909 TRSTYQGSGSLRK
+909 TKSTYQGSGSLRK
-922 LSGAAERVEWAPVG
+922 LSGAAERVEWSPVG

-1009 ILGSGDESTARPYKG
+1009 ILGSGDESTSRPYKG

-1044 GVGTIYIGKY
+1044 GVGTIYLGKY

-1061 QGPGGLGALPGG
+1061 QGPGGLGGLTGG

>member
-6 KYNLEQADFPFEQE
+6 KFNLEQADFPYEQE

-25 SGSVASTVDY
+25 SGSVSSTVDY

-41 QSEPD
+41 QNEPD

-56 PTPPNPPALPYL
+56 PTPSTPPGLPYL
-68 NFGFIWETQDQYPG
+68 NFGFIYETQDQYPG
-82 GGFTTNGF
+82 GGLTTSGL
-90 VGQAVTTKDYTP
+90 VGQAKTTKDYTP
-102 PLDLYILLAGEVL
+102 PLDLYIILAGEVL

-141 GTGESSGTLR
+141 QTGEASGTLR

-164 FSPPENNQLY
+164 FDPPENNQLY
-174 SISGSSVEKFVSN
+174 SISGSSVEKFVAN

-194 FSAGGVGLTR
+194 FSAGGVGLTK
-204 QEWNYGYYGDDNNPG
+204 QEWNYGYYGDDNDPG
-219 TSGIITLGAGS
+219 TSGIVTLGAGS
-230 IPTGVV
+230 VPTGVSFIV
-236 FSAEITGAGSLFALG
+236 ELDGNGSLFSLG
-251 EKDEKVTWSYNK
+251 EKDESVTWSYNK
-263 SSVGFGT
+263 SSIGFGT

-279 AAAINW
+279 AAPVNW
-285 GFITDAVGGVDQN
+285 GFITDPVGGSDQN
-298 WGLITETDFTEAP
+298 WGLITETDFTELP
-311 FGTILFDQTTEGDTR
+311 FGSILFDQTVEGDTR

-362 DQNIGIGT
+362 DKNIGIGT

-375 SGEIETP
+375 SGEIEDP
-382 LRTFSHVGVGGFRFL
+382 IRTFSHVGLGTLF
-397 PYSIAGG
+397 
-404 NLSLDNDPTPT
+404 TT
-415 FDSSV
+415 Q
-420 EYWDNE
+420 
-426 FGAAA
+426 GAA
-431 VEKFAADPP
+431 ESITWDPP
-440 VGTVLFNTGGSAEES
+440 VGTVLYDFSGTGLEALS
-455 FIAQTPEDV
+455 AQTPERTV
-464 VLFVI
+464 NVVI
-469 SGEIEEPLRTFDEV
+469 SGVGTDEKFTAREV

-503 FGSGITTVSGSAE
+503 VGSGIATISGVAE
-516 TKQIGVFGYYG
+516 TRQIGVFGYYG
-527 DDRNPGTS
+527 DDRDPGTS
-535 GIITVFGSPL
+535 GIITVFGEL
-545 ENPDTGV
+545 NHPDIDYT
-552 TYIPHYGIDQNIG
+552 PHYGIDKNIG
-565 VGTTGILFSI
+565 IGTTGILFSI
-575 GPGGFDIEGNPI
+575 GPAGFDIAGNPI

-592 SPIYPLNAG
+592 SPIYPGNAG
-601 GIGGPGSPGIG
+601 GVEGPGSPGIG
-612 TFRLNDDRNLTITRA
+612 TFRLNDDRGLTITRA
-627 LLPYFGSGTINVTG
+627 LLPYFGGGTINVTG

-646 FGNQVDDDVTTALF
+646 YGNQVDDDVTTALF

-695 TEMVERR
+695 AETVERR
-702 TFDYIGS
+702 TFDYVGS
-709 GTGNFSGSASDIK
+709 GTGTFSGAASDIK
-722 VTKSTSGSGS
+722 LTDSYIGSGS
-732 LFITGG
+732 LFVTGG

-754 TFSGEA
+754 TFSGEGS
-760 DQSYQRATVIGS
+760 QSYQRAPVIGT
-772 GVITLNNNPVDV
+772 GVITLSNDPVDV
-784 KATSVEEGSGLIVL
+784 KTTSAEEGSGQITL

-811 GGGLFRIGKR
+811 GGGLFRIGKKAP
-821 ESTCD
+821 TCD
-826 SVDLT
+826 SIDIS
-831 CDTQDE
+831 CDSQDE
-837 SNNSFS
+837 SDNSFS

-865 EDLFVFEASGT
+865 EDLFVFEASGS
-876 ITLTSAGETKVLR
+876 ITLASAGETKVLR

-898 ITLSGIGAESF
+898 ITLSGIGAEAF
-909 TRSTYQGSGSLRK
+909 ARTTYQGSGSLRK

-1009 ILGSGDESTARPYKG
+1009 ILGSGGESTTRPYEG

-1061 QGPGGLGALPGG
+1061 QGAGGLGGLAGG
-1073 GASGGGTEK
+1073 GLSSGGTQK
-1082 REFEPERV
+1082 RDFEPERV

>member
-1 MPSVY
+1 MPNVF
-6 KYNLEQADFPFEQE
+6 KFNLIQADFPFIAE
-20 DYGTL
+20 DYGSIADTT
-25 SGSVASTVDY
+25 GPDTVDF
-35 GSGLPV
+35 GAGLPV
-41 QSEPD
+41 QSVPD
-46 YSTDLYYPPT
+46 YSTDLYYPLDANGELLQ
-56 PTPPNPPALPYL
+56 NPGSFDETVQTFDSTGLTEDQAHDPAYLPYL
-68 NFGFIWETQDQYPG
+68 NYGFIYETQDQYPG
-82 GGFTTNGF
+82 GGLTVEGITGE
-90 VGQAVTTKDYTP
+90 AKTTKDYTP
-102 PLDLYILLAGEVL
+102 PLDLYIILAGEVL

-141 GTGESSGTLR
+141 QTGESSGTLR

-164 FSPPENNQLY
+164 FNPPENNQLY
-174 SISGSSVEKFVSN
+174 SISGSSVEKFVAQ

-194 FSAGGVGLTR
+194 FTTGGVGLTK
-204 QEWNYGYYGDDNNPG
+204 QEWNYGYYGDDNDPG
-219 TSGIITLGAGS
+219 TSGIITLDAGS

-236 FSAEITGAGSLFALG
+236 FSTEWIGTGSLFGFG
-251 EKDEKVTWSYNK
+251 EKDESVTWSYNK

-270 EDWGYVYEQ
+270 EDWGYVYDQ
-279 AAAINW
+279 AAPINW
-285 GFITDAVGGVDQN
+285 GSITTPVGGVDQN
-298 WGLITETDFTEAP
+298 WGLISETDLIKRP
-311 FGTILFDQTTEGDTR
+311 FGTIFFDQTTEGETR
-326 LLYLYQ
+326 LLYLYK

-362 DQNIGIGT
+362 DKNIGIGT

-375 SGEIETP
+375 SGEIQDP
-382 LRTFSHVGVGGFRFL
+382 IRTFSHVGLGTLFT
-397 PYSIAGG
+397 A
-404 NLSLDNDPTPT
+404 T
-415 FDSSV
+415 
-420 EYWDNE
+420 
-426 FGAAA
+426 GAA
-431 VEKFAADPP
+431 ESITWDPP
-440 VGTVLFNTGGSAEES
+440 VDTVLYDFSGTGLEALS
-455 FIAQTPEDV
+455 AQTPERTV
-464 VLFVI
+464 NVVI
-469 SGEIEEPLRTFDEV
+469 SGVGTDEKFTAREV

-503 FGSGITTVSGSAE
+503 VGSGIATISGDAE
-516 TKQIGVFGYYG
+516 TRKIGVFGYYG
-527 DDRNPGTS
+527 DDRDPGTS
-535 GIITVFGSPL
+535 GIITVFGEL
-545 ENPDTGV
+545 NHPDIDYT
-552 TYIPHYGIDQNIG
+552 PHYGIDKNIG
-565 VGTTGILFSI
+565 IGTTGILFSI

-592 SPIYPLNAG
+592 SPIYPGNAG
-601 GIGGPGSPGIG
+601 GVEGPGSPGIG
-612 TFRLNDDRNLTITRA
+612 TFRLNDDQGLTITRA

-646 FGNQVDDDVTTALF
+646 YGNQVDDDVTTSLF

-680 RDPGTSGIITISTQT
+680 RDPGTSGVITISTQT
-695 TEMVERR
+695 TQMVERR
-702 TFDYIGS
+702 TFDYVGS
-709 GTGNFSGSASDIK
+709 GTGTFSGSASDIK
-722 VTKSTSGSGS
+722 LTNSEIGSGS
-732 LFITGG
+732 LFIASG
-738 SAESRT
+738 SAESKT

-754 TFSGEA
+754 TFSGQGSE
-760 DQSYQRATVIGS
+760 SYQRAPVIGS
-772 GVITLNNNPVDV
+772 GVITLSNDPVDV
-784 KATSVEEGSGLIVL
+784 KTTSAEEGSGQITL

-821 ESTCD
+821 EPTCD

-831 CDTQDE
+831 CDSQDE
-837 SNNSFS
+837 SKNSFS

-851 TALIQISDAAATAE
+851 TALLQISDAAATAE

-876 ITLTSAGETKVLR
+876 ITLSSAGETKVLR
-889 GFSQDSTVD
+889 GFSQDSTVN
-898 ITLSGIGAESF
+898 ITLSGIGAEAF
-909 TRSTYQGSGSLRK
+909 TRTTYQGSGSLRK

-960 GQITLSGSGSTKVER
+960 GQITLSGSGSTKIEK

-1009 ILGSGDESTARPYKG
+1009 ILGSGDESISRPYRG

-1044 GVGTIYIGKY
+1044 GVGTIYLGKY

-1061 QGPGGLGALPGG
+1061 QGPGGFGGLAGG
-1073 GASGGGTEK
+1073 GLSGGGTEK

>member
-1 MPSVY
+1 MPNVF
-6 KYNLEQADFPFEQE
+6 KFNIIQADFPFIAE
-20 DYGTL
+20 DYGSIADTT
-25 SGSVASTVDY
+25 GPDTVDF
-35 GSGLPV
+35 GEGLPV
-41 QSEPD
+41 QSVPD
-46 YSTDLYYPPT
+46 YSTDLYYPLDANGQLLQ
-56 PTPPNPPALPYL
+56 NPGSYDETGQTFDSTGVTEDQAFDPAYLPYL
-68 NFGFIWETQDQYPG
+68 NYGYIYETQDQYPG
-82 GGFTTNGF
+82 GGLTVEGITGE
-90 VGQAVTTKDYTP
+90 AKTTKDYTP
-102 PLDLYILLAGEVL
+102 PLDLYIILAGEVL

-141 GTGESSGTLR
+141 QTDASGTLR

-164 FSPPENNQLY
+164 FNPPENNQLY
-174 SISGSSVEKFVSN
+174 SISGSSVEKFVAQ

-194 FSAGGVGLTR
+194 FTTGGVGLTK
-204 QEWNYGYYGDDNNPG
+204 QEWNYGYYGDDNDPG
-219 TSGIITLGAGS
+219 TSGIVTLGAGS
-230 IPTGVV
+230 VPTNVV
-236 FSAEITGAGSLFALG
+236 FSADWNGTGSLFGFG
-251 EKDEKVTWSYNK
+251 EKDESVTWSYNK

-270 EDWGYVYEQ
+270 EDWGYVYDQ
-279 AAAINW
+279 AAPINW
-285 GFITDAVGGVDQN
+285 GFITDPVGGVDQN
-298 WGLITETDFTEAP
+298 WGLITETDLIKRP
-311 FGTILFDQTTEGDTR
+311 FGTIFFDQTTEGETR
-326 LLYLYQ
+326 LLYLYE

-375 SGEIETP
+375 SGEIENP
-382 LRTFSHVGVGGFRFL
+382 IRTFSHVGLGTLF
-397 PYSIAGG
+397 
-404 NLSLDNDPTPT
+404 TT
-415 FDSSV
+415 Q
-420 EYWDNE
+420 
-426 FGAAA
+426 GAA
-431 VEKFAADPP
+431 ESITWDPP
-440 VGTVLFNTGGSAEES
+440 VGTVLYDFSGTGLEALS
-455 FIAQTPEDV
+455 AQTPERTV
-464 VLFVI
+464 NVVI
-469 SGEIEEPLRTFDEV
+469 SGVGTDEKFTAREV

-503 FGSGITTVSGSAE
+503 VGSGIATISGAAE
-516 TKQIGVFGYYG
+516 TRQIGVFGYYG
-527 DDRNPGTS
+527 DDRDPGTS
-535 GIITVFGSPL
+535 GIITVFGEL
-545 ENPDTGV
+545 NHPDIDYT
-552 TYIPHYGIDQNIG
+552 PHYGIDKNIG
-565 VGTTGILFSI
+565 IGTTGILFSI
-575 GPGGFDIEGNPI
+575 GPAGFDIAGNPI

-592 SPIYPLNAG
+592 SPIYPGNAG
-601 GIGGPGSPGIG
+601 GVEGPGSPGIG
-612 TFRLNDDRNLTITRA
+612 TFRLNDDRGLTITRA
-627 LLPYFGSGTINVTG
+627 LLPYFGGGTINVTG

-646 FGNQVDDDVTTALF
+646 YGNQVDDDVTTALF

-695 TEMVERR
+695 TQTVERR
-702 TFDYIGS
+702 TFDYVGS
-709 GTGNFSGSASDIK
+709 GTGTFSGSASDIK
-722 VTKSTSGSGS
+722 LTNSEIGSGS
-732 LFITGG
+732 LFIASG

-754 TFSGEA
+754 TFSGQGS
-760 DQSYQRATVIGS
+760 QSYQRAPIIGS
-772 GVITLNNNPVDV
+772 GVITLSNDPVDV
-784 KATSVEEGSGLIVL
+784 KTTSAEEGSGQITL

-811 GGGLFRIGKR
+811 GGGLFRIGKKAP
-821 ESTCD
+821 TCD
-826 SVDLT
+826 SIDIS
-831 CDTQDE
+831 CDSQDE
-837 SNNSFS
+837 SDNSFS

-876 ITLTSAGETKVLR
+876 ITLSSAGETKVLR
-889 GFSQDSTVD
+889 GFSQDSTVN
-898 ITLSGIGAESF
+898 ITLSGIGAEAF
-909 TRSTYQGSGSLRK
+909 ARTTYQGSGSLRK

-1009 ILGSGDESTARPYKG
+1009 ILGSGDESISRPYKG

-1061 QGPGGLGALPGG
+1061 QGAGGLGGLAGG
-1073 GASGGGTEK
+1073 GLSSGGTQK
-1082 REFEPERV
+1082 RDFEPERV

>member
-1 MPSVY
+1 MPNVF
-6 KYNLEQADFPFEQE
+6 KFNIIQADFPFIAE
-20 DYGTL
+20 DYGSIADTT
-25 SGSVASTVDY
+25 GPDTVDF
-35 GSGLPV
+35 GEGLPV
-41 QSEPD
+41 QSVPD
-46 YSTDLYYPPT
+46 YSTDLYYPLDANGELLQ
-56 PTPPNPPALPYL
+56 NPGSYDETGQTYDSTGVTEDQAFNPAYLPYL
-68 NFGFIWETQDQYPG
+68 NYGFIYETQDQYPG
-82 GGFTTNGF
+82 GGLTVEGITGE
-90 VGQAVTTKDYTP
+90 AKTTKDYTP
-102 PLDLYILLAGEVL
+102 PLDLYIILAGEVL

-141 GTGESSGTLR
+141 QTGEASGTLR

-164 FSPPENNQLY
+164 FNPPENNQLY
-174 SISGSSVEKFVSN
+174 SISGSSVEKFVAQ

-194 FSAGGVGLTR
+194 FTTGGVGLTK
-204 QEWNYGYYGDDNNPG
+204 QEWNYGYYGDDNDPG
-219 TSGIITLGAGS
+219 TSGIVTLGAGS
-230 IPTGVV
+230 VPTNVV
-236 FSAEITGAGSLFALG
+236 FSADWNGTGSLFGFG
-251 EKDEKVTWSYNK
+251 EKDESITWSYNK

-270 EDWGYVYEQ
+270 EDWGYVYDQ
-279 AAAINW
+279 AAPINW
-285 GFITDAVGGVDQN
+285 GFITDPVGGVDQN
-298 WGLITETDFTEAP
+298 WGLITETDLIKRP
-311 FGTILFDQTTEGDTR
+311 FGTIFFDQTTEGETR
-326 LLYLYQ
+326 LLYLYE

-362 DQNIGIGT
+362 DKNIGIGT

-375 SGEIETP
+375 SGEIEDP
-382 LRTFSHVGVGGFRFL
+382 IRTFSHVGLGTLF
-397 PYSIAGG
+397 
-404 NLSLDNDPTPT
+404 TT
-415 FDSSV
+415 Q
-420 EYWDNE
+420 
-426 FGAAA
+426 GAA
-431 VEKFAADPP
+431 ESITWDPP
-440 VGTVLFNTGGSAEES
+440 VGTVLYDFSGTGLEALS
-455 FIAQTPEDV
+455 AQTPERTV
-464 VLFVI
+464 NVVI
-469 SGEIEEPLRTFDEV
+469 SGVGTDEKFTAREV

-503 FGSGITTVSGSAE
+503 VGSGIATISGVAE
-516 TKQIGVFGYYG
+516 TRQIGVFGYYG
-527 DDRNPGTS
+527 DDRDPGTS
-535 GIITVFGSPL
+535 GIITVFGEL
-545 ENPDTGV
+545 NHPDIDYT
-552 TYIPHYGIDQNIG
+552 PHYGIDKNIG
-565 VGTTGILFSI
+565 IGTTGILFSI
-575 GPGGFDIEGNPI
+575 GPAGFDIAGNPI

-592 SPIYPLNAG
+592 SPIYPGNAG
-601 GIGGPGSPGIG
+601 GVEGPGSPGIG
-612 TFRLNDDRNLTITRA
+612 TFRLNDDRGLTITRA
-627 LLPYFGSGTINVTG
+627 LLPYFGGGTINVTG

-646 FGNQVDDDVTTALF
+646 YGNQVDDDVTTALF

-695 TEMVERR
+695 AETVERR
-702 TFDYIGS
+702 TFDYVGS
-709 GTGNFSGSASDIK
+709 GTGTFSGAASDIK
-722 VTKSTSGSGS
+722 LTDSYIGSGS
-732 LFITGG
+732 LFVTGG

-754 TFSGEA
+754 TFSGEGS
-760 DQSYQRATVIGS
+760 QSYQRAPVIGT
-772 GVITLNNNPVDV
+772 GVITLSNDPVDV
-784 KATSVEEGSGLIVL
+784 KTTSAEEGSGQITL

-811 GGGLFRIGKR
+811 GGGLFRIGKKAP
-821 ESTCD
+821 TCD
-826 SVDLT
+826 SIDIS
-831 CDTQDE
+831 CDSQDE
-837 SNNSFS
+837 SDNSFS

-876 ITLTSAGETKVLR
+876 ITLSSAGETKVLR
-889 GFSQDSTVD
+889 GFSQDSTVN
-898 ITLSGIGAESF
+898 ITLSGIGAEAF
-909 TRSTYQGSGSLRK
+909 ARTTYQGSGSLRK

-1009 ILGSGDESTARPYKG
+1009 ILGSGGESTTRPYEG

-1061 QGPGGLGALPGG
+1061 QGAGGLGGLAGG
-1073 GASGGGTEK
+1073 GLSSGGTQK
-1082 REFEPERV
+1082 RDFEPERV

>member
-1 MPSVY
+1 MPSVF
-6 KYNLEQADFPFEQE
+6 KYNLIQANFPFIAE
-20 DYGTL
+20 DYGSIADTT
-25 SGSVASTVDY
+25 GPDTVDF
-35 GSGLPV
+35 GEGLPV
-41 QSEPD
+41 QSVPD
-46 YSTDLYYPPT
+46 YSTDLYYPLDANGELLQ
-56 PTPPNPPALPYL
+56 NPGSFDETGQTFDSTGLTEDQAFDPAYLPYL
-68 NFGFIWETQDQYPG
+68 NYGFIYETQDQSPG
-82 GGFTTNGF
+82 GGLTVEGITGE
-90 VGQAVTTKDYTP
+90 AKTTKDYTP
-102 PLDLYILLAGEVL
+102 PLDLYIILAGEIL

-141 GTGESSGTLR
+141 ATDSSGTLR

-164 FSPPENNQLY
+164 FNPPENNQLY
-174 SISGSSVEKFVSN
+174 SISGSSVEKFVAQ

-194 FSAGGVGLTR
+194 FTTGGVGLTK
-204 QEWNYGYYGDDNNPG
+204 QEWNYGYYGDDKDPG
-219 TSGIITLGAGS
+219 TSGIITLDAGS
-230 IPTGVV
+230 VPTGVV
-236 FSAEITGAGSLFALG
+236 FSADWVGSGSLFGFG
-251 EKDEKVTWSYNK
+251 EKDESVTWSYNK

-279 AAAINW
+279 AAPINW
-285 GFITDAVGGVDQN
+285 GFITDPVGGVDQN
-298 WGLITETDFTEAP
+298 WGLITETDLIKRP
-311 FGTILFDQTTEGDTR
+311 FGTIFFDQTTEGETR
-326 LLYLYQ
+326 LLYLYE

-362 DQNIGIGT
+362 DKNIGIGT
-370 TGIQI
+370 TGIQF
-375 SGEIETP
+375 SGEIEDP
-382 LRTFSHVGVGGFRFL
+382 IRTFSHVGLGTLFT
-397 PYSIAGG
+397 A
-404 NLSLDNDPTPT
+404 T
-415 FDSSV
+415 
-420 EYWDNE
+420 
-426 FGAAA
+426 GAAES
-431 VEKFAADPP
+431 VTWDPP
-440 VGTVLFNTGGSAEES
+440 VGTVLYDFSGTSLEALS
-455 FIAQTPEDV
+455 AQTPERTV
-464 VLFVI
+464 NVVI
-469 SGEIEEPLRTFDEV
+469 SGVGTDEKFTAREV

-491 TGTLVERQTDDY
+491 TGTLVEKQTDDY
-503 FGSGITTVSGSAE
+503 VGSGIATISGAAATRE
-516 TKQIGVFGYYG
+516 IGVYGYYG
-527 DDRNPGTS
+527 DDRDPGTS
-535 GIITVFGSPL
+535 GIITVFGEL
-545 ENPDTGV
+545 NHPDIDYT
-552 TYIPHYGIDQNIG
+552 PHYGIDKNIG
-565 VGTTGILFSI
+565 IGTTGILFSI
-575 GPGGFDIEGNPI
+575 GPAGFDIAGNPI

-592 SPIYPLNAG
+592 SPIYPGNAG
-601 GIGGPGSPGIG
+601 GVEGPGSPGIG
-612 TFRLNDDRNLTITRA
+612 TFRLNDDQGLTITRA
-627 LLPYFGSGTINVTG
+627 LLPYFGRGTINVTG

-646 FGNQVDDDVTTALF
+646 YGNQVDDDVTTALF

-680 RDPGTSGIITISTQT
+680 RDPGTSGVITISTQT
-695 TEMVERR
+695 TQMVERR
-702 TFDYIGS
+702 TFDYVGS
-709 GTGNFSGSASDIK
+709 GTGTFSGSASDIK
-722 VTKSTSGSGS
+722 LTNSEIGSGS
-732 LFITGG
+732 LFIASG

-754 TFSGEA
+754 TFSGQGSE
-760 DQSYQRATVIGS
+760 SYQRAPVIGS
-772 GVITLNNNPVDV
+772 GVITLNNDPVDV
-784 KATSVEEGSGLIVL
+784 KITSTEEGSGQIVL

-821 ESTCD
+821 APTCD

-831 CDTQDE
+831 CDSQDE
-837 SNNSFS
+837 SKNSFS

-876 ITLTSAGETKVLR
+876 ITLSSAGETKVLR
-889 GFSQDSTVD
+889 GFSQDSTVN
-898 ITLSGIGAESF
+898 ITLSGIGAEAF
-909 TRSTYQGSGSLRK
+909 TRTTYQGSGSLRK

-960 GQITLSGSGSTKVER
+960 GQITLSGSGSTKVEK

-1009 ILGSGDESTARPYKG
+1009 ILGSGDESISRPYKG

-1044 GVGTIYIGKY
+1044 GVGTIYLGKY

-1061 QGPGGLGALPGG
+1061 QGPGGLGGLAGG

>member
-6 KYNLEQADFPFEQE
+6 KFNLEQADFPYEQE

-25 SGSVASTVDY
+25 SGSVSSTVDY

-41 QSEPD
+41 QNEPD

-56 PTPPNPPALPYL
+56 PIPSTPPGLPYL
-68 NFGFIWETQDQYPG
+68 NFGFIYETQDQYPG
-82 GGFTTNGF
+82 GGLTTSGL
-90 VGQAVTTKDYTP
+90 VGEAIITKDYTA
-102 PLDLYILLAGEVL
+102 PLDLYLILAGEVL

-141 GTGESSGTLR
+141 QTGEASGTLR
-151 FDESTVGATEKVS
+151 FDESTVGATEKVT
-164 FSPPENNQLY
+164 FDPPENNQLY
-174 SISGSSVEKFVSN
+174 SISGSSVEKFVAN
-187 TPEDTIL
+187 TPEDAIL
-194 FSAGGVGLTR
+194 FSAGGVGLTK
-204 QEWNYGYYGDDNNPG
+204 QEWNYGYYGDDNDPG
-219 TSGIITLGAGS
+219 TSGIVTLGAGS
-230 IPTGVV
+230 VPTGVS
-236 FSAEITGAGSLFALG
+236 FIIEFDGNGSLFSLG
-251 EKDEKVTWSYNK
+251 EKDESVTWSYNE

-270 EDWGYVYEQ
+270 EDWGYIYEQ
-279 AAAINW
+279 AAPINW
-285 GFITDAVGGVDQN
+285 GFITDPVSEPDQN
-298 WGLITETDFTEAP
+298 WGLITETDFTELP
-311 FGTILFDQTTEGDTR
+311 FGTILFDQTVEGDTR
-326 LLYLYQ
+326 LLYLYK

-382 LRTFSHVGVGGFRFL
+382 IRTFAHEASGNIKFL
-397 PYSIAGG
+397 RSVFEGS
-404 NLSLDNDPTPT
+404 NLTLDGSTPT
-415 FDSSV
+415 FDSDQH
-420 EYWDNE
+420 YWDSTQ
-426 FGAAA
+426 GTAAK
-431 VEKFAADPP
+431 ESFTGDPP
-440 VGTVLFNTGGSAEES
+440 EEVILYTTSGTASET

-464 VLFVI
+464 VLFRI
-469 SGEIEEPLRTFDEV
+469 SGEIEEPLLTFSEV
-483 GVASTITL
+483 GIPGIITL
-491 TGTLVERQTDDY
+491 TGTAVERQTDDY
-503 FGSGITTVSGSAE
+503 EGVGIATFVGDAVTQPIVVFGQGGTSTDGGGITILGELNHPNIDYT
-516 TKQIGVFGYYG
+516 
-527 DDRNPGTS
+527 
-535 GIITVFGSPL
+535 
-545 ENPDTGV
+545 
-552 TYIPHYGIDQNIG
+552 PHYGIDQNIG

-575 GPGGFDIEGNPI
+575 GPGGFDILGNPI

-592 SPIYPLNAG
+592 SPIYPGNAG
-601 GIGGPGSPGIG
+601 GVKGPGSPGIG
-612 TFRLNDDRNLTITRA
+612 TFRLNDNKELTVTRA
-627 LLPYFGSGTINVTG
+627 LLPYFGRGTINVTG

-646 FGNQVDDDVTTALF
+646 FGNQVDDDVNVILYN
-660 DISGVGSCREIANY
+660 ISGDAIERPIQVY

-680 RDPGTSGIITISTQT
+680 RDPGTSGIITLSTQT
-695 TEMVERR
+695 TETLEKVAY
-702 TFDYIGS
+702 DYVGS
-709 GTGNFSGSASDIK
+709 GNANFSGAASDVK
-722 VTKSTSGSGS
+722 LVTAYEASGT
-732 LFITGG
+732 LFVQGG
-738 SAESRT
+738 SAEATT
-744 ADPADGTVLY
+744 ADPADETVLY
-754 TFSGEA
+754 TFSGNAVE
-760 DQSYQRATVIGS
+760 SYNRAPVIGS
-772 GVITLNNNPVDV
+772 GTLTISGAASDI
-784 KATSVEEGSGLIVL
+784 KATVDEVGSGRIVL

-821 ESTCD
+821 APTCD
-826 SVDLT
+826 SGNIT
-831 CDTQDE
+831 CDSQDE
-837 SNNSFS
+837 SKNSFS

-865 EDLFVFEASGT
+865 EDLFVFEASGS
-876 ITLTSAGETKVLR
+876 ITLASAGETKVLR

-898 ITLSGIGAESF
+898 ITLSGIGAEAF
-909 TRSTYQGSGSLRK
+909 ARTTYQGSGSLRK

-960 GQITLSGSGSTKVER
+960 GQIVLSGSSSTKVEK

-1009 ILGSGDESTARPYKG
+1009 ILGSGDESVARTHRG

-1035 EAYARTPYI
+1035 ESYARTPYI

-1061 QGPGGLGALPGG
+1061 QGAGGLGGLAGG
-1073 GASGGGTEK
+1073 GLSGGGTEK
-1082 REFEPERV
+1082 RNFEPPRV
-1090 YVCII
+1090 FVSII

>member
-1 MPSVY
+1 MPNVF
-6 KYNLEQADFPFEQE
+6 KFNIIQADFPFIAE
-20 DYGTL
+20 DYGSIADTT
-25 SGSVASTVDY
+25 GPDTVDF
-35 GSGLPV
+35 GEGLPV
-41 QSEPD
+41 QSVPD
-46 YSTDLYYPPT
+46 YSTDLYYPLDANGELLQNPGSYDETAQTFDSTGLTEDQAHDPT
-56 PTPPNPPALPYL
+56 YLPYL
-68 NFGFIWETQDQYPG
+68 NYGFIYETQDQYPG
-82 GGFTTNGF
+82 GGLTVEGLTGE
-90 VGQAVTTKDYTP
+90 AKTTKDYTP
-102 PLDLYILLAGEVL
+102 PLDLYIILAGEVL

-141 GTGESSGTLR
+141 QTGEASGTLR

-164 FSPPENNQLY
+164 FDPPENNQLY
-174 SISGSSVEKFVSN
+174 SISGSSVEKFVAQ

-194 FSAGGVGLTR
+194 FTTGGVGLTK
-204 QEWNYGYYGDDNNPG
+204 QEWNYGYYGDDNDPG
-219 TSGIITLGAGS
+219 TSGIITLDAGS
-230 IPTGVV
+230 VPTGVV
-236 FSAEITGAGSLFALG
+236 FTADWIGAGSLFGFG
-251 EKDEKVTWSYNK
+251 EKDESVTWSYNK

-270 EDWGYVYEQ
+270 EDWGYVYEP
-279 AAAINW
+279 AAPISW
-285 GFITDAVGGVDQN
+285 GSITTPVGGVDDN
-298 WGLITETDFTEAP
+298 WGLITETDLIKRP
-311 FGTILFDQTTEGDTR
+311 FGTIFFDQTTEGETR
-326 LLYLYQ
+326 LLYLYE

-362 DQNIGIGT
+362 DKNIGIGT

-375 SGEIETP
+375 SGEIEDP
-382 LRTFSHVGVGGFRFL
+382 IRTFSHVGLGTLF
-397 PYSIAGG
+397 
-404 NLSLDNDPTPT
+404 TT
-415 FDSSV
+415 Q
-420 EYWDNE
+420 
-426 FGAAA
+426 GAA
-431 VEKFAADPP
+431 ESITWDPP
-440 VGTVLFNTGGSAEES
+440 VDTVLYDFSGTGLEALS
-455 FIAQTPEDV
+455 AQTPERTV
-464 VLFVI
+464 NVVI
-469 SGEIEEPLRTFDEV
+469 SGVGTDEKFTAREV

-503 FGSGITTVSGSAE
+503 VGSGIATISGAAATRE
-516 TKQIGVFGYYG
+516 IQNYGYYG
-527 DDRNPGTS
+527 DDRDPGTS
-535 GIITVFGSPL
+535 GIVTVFGSPL

-552 TYIPHYGIDQNIG
+552 TYIPHYGIDKNIG
-565 VGTTGILFSI
+565 IGTTGIQFAI
-575 GPGGFDIEGNPI
+575 GPYGFDVEGNPL
-587 GGRYY
+587 GARYY
-592 SPIYPLNAG
+592 SPIYPGNAG
-601 GIGGPGSPGIG
+601 GVEGPGSPGIG
-612 TFRLNDDRNLTITRA
+612 TFRLNDDQGLTITRA
-627 LLPYFGSGTINVTG
+627 LLPYFGGGTINVTG

-646 FGNQVDDDVTTALF
+646 YGNQLDNDVTTALF

-680 RDPGTSGIITISTQT
+680 RDPGTSGVITISTQT

-702 TFDYIGS
+702 TFDYVGS
-709 GTGNFSGSASDIK
+709 GTGTFSGSASDIK
-722 VTKSTSGSGS
+722 VTNSEIGTGS
-732 LFITGG
+732 LFVAGG

-754 TFSGEA
+754 TFSGQGSE
-760 DQSYQRATVIGS
+760 SYQRAPVIGS
-772 GVITLNNNPVDV
+772 GIITLSNDPVDV
-784 KATSVEEGSGLIVL
+784 KTTSVEEGSGRIVL
-798 SGESA
+798 SGESK

-811 GGGLFRIGKR
+811 GGGLFRIGKS
-821 ESTCD
+821 EPTCD
-826 SVDLT
+826 SIDIG
-831 CDTQDE
+831 CDSQDE
-837 SNNSFS
+837 SDNSFT
-843 RQTSGLTE
+843 RQSSGLTE

-909 TRSTYQGSGSLRK
+909 TKSTYQGSGSLRK

-1009 ILGSGDESTARPYKG
+1009 ILGSGDESISRPYKG

-1044 GVGTIYIGKY
+1044 GVGTIYLGKY

-1061 QGPGGLGALPGG
+1061 QGPGGFAGLAGG
-1073 GASGGGTEK
+1073 GLSGGGTEK

>member
-1 MPSVY
+1 MPNVF
-6 KYNLEQADFPFEQE
+6 KFNLIQADFPFIAE
-20 DYGTL
+20 DYGSIADTT
-25 SGSVASTVDY
+25 GPDTVDF
-35 GSGLPV
+35 GEGLPV
-41 QSEPD
+41 QSVPD
-46 YSTDLYYPPT
+46 YSTDLYYPLDANGQLLQ
-56 PTPPNPPALPYL
+56 NPGSYDETGQTFDSTGVTEDQAFDPAYLPYL
-68 NFGFIWETQDQYPG
+68 NYGYIYETQDQYPG
-82 GGFTTNGF
+82 GGLTVQGITGE
-90 VGQAVTTKDYTP
+90 AKTTKDYTP
-102 PLDLYILLAGEVL
+102 PLDLYIILAGEVL

-141 GTGESSGTLR
+141 QTGEASGTLR

-164 FSPPENNQLY
+164 FNPPENNQLY
-174 SISGSSVEKFVSN
+174 SISGSSVEKFVAQ

-194 FSAGGVGLTR
+194 FTTGGVGLTK
-204 QEWNYGYYGDDNNPG
+204 QEWNYGYYGDDNDPG
-219 TSGIITLGAGS
+219 TSGIVTLDAGS
-230 IPTGVV
+230 VPTGVV
-236 FSAEITGAGSLFALG
+236 FTADWTGTGSLFGFG
-251 EKDEKVTWSYNK
+251 EKDESVTWSYNK

-270 EDWGYVYEQ
+270 EDWGYVYDQ
-279 AAAINW
+279 AAPINW
-285 GFITDAVGGVDQN
+285 GFITDPVGGVDQN
-298 WGLITETDFTEAP
+298 WGLITETDLIKRP
-311 FGTILFDQTTEGDTR
+311 FGTIFFDQTTEGETR
-326 LLYLYQ
+326 LLYLYE

-375 SGEIETP
+375 SGEIENP
-382 LRTFSHVGVGGFRFL
+382 IRTFSHVGLGTLFT
-397 PYSIAGG
+397 
-404 NLSLDNDPTPT
+404 TP
-415 FDSSV
+415 
-420 EYWDNE
+420 
-426 FGAAA
+426 GAA
-431 VEKFAADPP
+431 ESITWDPP
-440 VGTVLFNTGGSAEES
+440 VGTVLYDFSGTGLEALS
-455 FIAQTPEDV
+455 AQTPERTV
-464 VLFVI
+464 NVVI
-469 SGEIEEPLRTFDEV
+469 SGVGTDEKFTAREV

-503 FGSGITTVSGSAE
+503 VGSGIATISGAAE
-516 TKQIGVFGYYG
+516 TRQIGVFGYYG
-527 DDRNPGTS
+527 DDRDPGTS
-535 GIITVFGSPL
+535 GIITVFGEL
-545 ENPDTGV
+545 NHPDIDYT
-552 TYIPHYGIDQNIG
+552 PHYGIDKNIG
-565 VGTTGILFSI
+565 IGTTGILFSI
-575 GPGGFDIEGNPI
+575 GPAGFDIAGNPI

-592 SPIYPLNAG
+592 SPIYPGNAG
-601 GIGGPGSPGIG
+601 GVEGPGSPGIG
-612 TFRLNDDRNLTITRA
+612 TFRLNDDQGLTITRA
-627 LLPYFGSGTINVTG
+627 LLPYFGGGTINVTG

-646 FGNQVDDDVTTALF
+646 YGNQVDDDVTTALF

-695 TEMVERR
+695 AEMVERR
-702 TFDYIGS
+702 TFDYVGS
-709 GTGNFSGSASDIK
+709 GTGTFSGSASDIK
-722 VTKSTSGSGS
+722 LTDSYIGSGS
-732 LFITGG
+732 LFVTGG

-754 TFSGEA
+754 TFSGEGS
-760 DQSYQRATVIGS
+760 QSYQRAPVIGT
-772 GVITLNNNPVDV
+772 GVITLSNDPVDV
-784 KATSVEEGSGLIVL
+784 KTTSAEEGSGQITL

-811 GGGLFRIGKR
+811 GGGLFRIGKKAP
-821 ESTCD
+821 TCD
-826 SVDLT
+826 SIDIG
-831 CDTQDE
+831 CDSQDE
-837 SNNSFS
+837 SDNSFS

-876 ITLTSAGETKVLR
+876 ITLSSAGETKVLR
-889 GFSQDSTVD
+889 GFSQDSTVN
-898 ITLSGIGAESF
+898 ITLSGIGAEAF
-909 TRSTYQGSGSLRK
+909 ARTTYQGSGSLRK

-1009 ILGSGDESTARPYKG
+1009 ILGSGDESISRPYKG

-1061 QGPGGLGALPGG
+1061 QGAGGLGGLAGG
-1073 GASGGGTEK
+1073 GLSSGGTQK
-1082 REFEPERV
+1082 RDFEPERV

>member
-1 MPSVY
+1 MPNVF
-6 KYNLEQADFPFEQE
+6 KFNIIQADFPFIAE
-20 DYGTL
+20 DYGSIADTT
-25 SGSVASTVDY
+25 GPDTVDF
-35 GSGLPV
+35 GEGLPV
-41 QSEPD
+41 QSVPD
-46 YSTDLYYPPT
+46 YSTDLYYPLDANGELLQ
-56 PTPPNPPALPYL
+56 NPGSYDETGQTYDSTGVTEDQTFNPAYLPYL
-68 NFGFIWETQDQYPG
+68 NYGFIYETQDQYPG
-82 GGFTTNGF
+82 GGLTVEGITGE
-90 VGQAVTTKDYTP
+90 AKTTKDYTP
-102 PLDLYILLAGEVL
+102 PLDLYIILAGEVL

-141 GTGESSGTLR
+141 QTGEASGTLR

-164 FSPPENNQLY
+164 FNPPENNQLY
-174 SISGSSVEKFVSN
+174 SISGSSVEKFVAQ

-194 FSAGGVGLTR
+194 FTTGGVGLTK
-204 QEWNYGYYGDDNNPG
+204 QEWNYGYYGDDNDPG
-219 TSGIITLGAGS
+219 TSGIVTLGAGS
-230 IPTGVV
+230 VPTNVV
-236 FSAEITGAGSLFALG
+236 FSADWNGTGSLFGFG
-251 EKDEKVTWSYNK
+251 EKDESVTWSYNK

-270 EDWGYVYEQ
+270 EDWGYVYDQ
-279 AAAINW
+279 AAPINW
-285 GFITDAVGGVDQN
+285 GFITDPVGGVDQN
-298 WGLITETDFTEAP
+298 WGLITETDLIKRP
-311 FGTILFDQTTEGDTR
+311 FGTIFFDQTTEGETR
-326 LLYLYQ
+326 LLYLYE

-375 SGEIETP
+375 SGEIENP
-382 LRTFSHVGVGGFRFL
+382 IRTFSHVGLGTLFT
-397 PYSIAGG
+397 A
-404 NLSLDNDPTPT
+404 T
-415 FDSSV
+415 
-420 EYWDNE
+420 
-426 FGAAA
+426 GAA
-431 VEKFAADPP
+431 ESITWDPP
-440 VGTVLFNTGGSAEES
+440 VGTVLYDFSGTGLEALS
-455 FIAQTPEDV
+455 AQTPERTV
-464 VLFVI
+464 NVVI
-469 SGEIEEPLRTFDEV
+469 SGVGTDEKFTAREV

-491 TGTLVERQTDDY
+491 TGTLVEKQTDDY
-503 FGSGITTVSGSAE
+503 VGSGIATISGDAE
-516 TKQIGVFGYYG
+516 TRQIGVFGYYG
-527 DDRNPGTS
+527 DDRDPGTS
-535 GIITVFGSPL
+535 GIITVFGEL
-545 ENPDTGV
+545 NHPDIDYT
-552 TYIPHYGIDQNIG
+552 PHYGIDKNIG
-565 VGTTGILFSI
+565 IGTTGIQFAI
-575 GPGGFDIEGNPI
+575 GPFGFDIAGNPL
-587 GGRYY
+587 GARYY
-592 SPIYPLNAG
+592 SPIYPGNAG
-601 GIGGPGSPGIG
+601 GVEGPGSPGIG
-612 TFRLNDDRNLTITRA
+612 TFRLNDDRGLTITRA
-627 LLPYFGSGTINVTG
+627 LLPYFGGGTINVTG

-646 FGNQVDDDVTTALF
+646 YGNQVDDDVTTALF

-702 TFDYIGS
+702 TFDYVGS
-709 GTGNFSGSASDIK
+709 GTGTFSGSASDIK
-722 VTKSTSGSGS
+722 LTDSYIGSGS
-732 LFITGG
+732 LFVTGG

-754 TFSGEA
+754 TFSGEGS
-760 DQSYQRATVIGS
+760 QSYQRAPVIGT
-772 GVITLNNNPVDV
+772 GVITLSNDPVDV
-784 KATSVEEGSGLIVL
+784 KTTSAEEGSGQITL

-821 ESTCD
+821 APTCD

-831 CDTQDE
+831 CDSQDE
-837 SNNSFS
+837 SKNSFS

-876 ITLTSAGETKVLR
+876 ITLSSAGETKVLR
-889 GFSQDSTVD
+889 GFSQDSTVN
-898 ITLSGIGAESF
+898 ITLSGIGAEAF
-909 TRSTYQGSGSLRK
+909 ARTTYQGSGSLRK

-1009 ILGSGDESTARPYKG
+1009 ILGSGDESTTRPYEG

-1061 QGPGGLGALPGG
+1061 QGAGGLGGLAGG
-1073 GASGGGTEK
+1073 GLSSGGTQK
-1082 REFEPERV
+1082 RDFEPERV

>member
-1 MPSVY
+1 MPNVF
-6 KYNLEQADFPFEQE
+6 KFNIIQADFPFIAE
-20 DYGTL
+20 DYGSIADTT
-25 SGSVASTVDY
+25 GPDTVDF
-35 GSGLPV
+35 GEGLPV
-41 QSEPD
+41 QSVPD
-46 YSTDLYYPPT
+46 YSTDLYYPLDANGELLQ
-56 PTPPNPPALPYL
+56 NPGSYDETGQTYDSTGVTEDQAFNPAYLPYL
-68 NFGFIWETQDQYPG
+68 NYGFIYETQDQYPG
-82 GGFTTNGF
+82 GGLTVEGITGE
-90 VGQAVTTKDYTP
+90 AKTTKDYTP
-102 PLDLYILLAGEVL
+102 PLDLYIILAGEVL

-141 GTGESSGTLR
+141 QSDASGTLR

-164 FSPPENNQLY
+164 FNPPENNQLY
-174 SISGSSVEKFVSN
+174 SISGSSVEKFVAQ

-194 FSAGGVGLTR
+194 FTTGGVGLTK
-204 QEWNYGYYGDDNNPG
+204 QEWNYGYYGDDNDPG
-219 TSGIITLGAGS
+219 TSGIVTLGAGS
-230 IPTGVV
+230 VPTNVV
-236 FSAEITGAGSLFALG
+236 FSADWNGTGSLFGFG
-251 EKDEKVTWSYNK
+251 EKDESITWSYNK

-270 EDWGYVYEQ
+270 EDWGYVYDQ
-279 AAAINW
+279 AAPINW
-285 GFITDAVGGVDQN
+285 GFITDPVGGVDQN
-298 WGLITETDFTEAP
+298 WGLITETDLVKRP
-311 FGTILFDQTTEGDTR
+311 FGTIFFDQTTEGETR

-362 DQNIGIGT
+362 DKNIGIGT

-375 SGEIETP
+375 SGEIENPT
-382 LRTFSHVGVGGFRFL
+382 RTFSHVGLGTLFT
-397 PYSIAGG
+397 AQ
-404 NLSLDNDPTPT
+404 
-415 FDSSV
+415 
-420 EYWDNE
+420 
-426 FGAAA
+426 GAA
-431 VEKFAADPP
+431 ESITWDPP
-440 VGTVLFNTGGSAEES
+440 VGTVLYDFSGTGLEALS
-455 FIAQTPEDV
+455 AQTPERTV
-464 VLFVI
+464 NVVI
-469 SGEIEEPLRTFDEV
+469 SGVGTDEKFTAREV

-503 FGSGITTVSGSAE
+503 VGSGIATISGAAE
-516 TKQIGVFGYYG
+516 TRQIGVFGYYG
-527 DDRNPGTS
+527 DDRDPGTS
-535 GIITVFGSPL
+535 GIITVFGEL
-545 ENPDTGV
+545 NHPDIDYT
-552 TYIPHYGIDQNIG
+552 PHYGIDKNIG
-565 VGTTGILFSI
+565 IGTTGIQFSI
-575 GPGGFDIEGNPI
+575 GPGGFDIAGNPI

-592 SPIYPLNAG
+592 SPIYPGNAG
-601 GIGGPGSPGIG
+601 GVEGPGSPGIG
-612 TFRLNDDRNLTITRA
+612 TFRLNDDQGLTITRA
-627 LLPYFGSGTINVTG
+627 LLPYFGGGTINVTG

-646 FGNQVDDDVTTALF
+646 YGNQVDDDVTTALF

-695 TEMVERR
+695 AEMVERR
-702 TFDYIGS
+702 TFDYVGS
-709 GTGNFSGSASDIK
+709 GTGTFSGSASDIK
-722 VTKSTSGSGS
+722 LTDSYIGSGS
-732 LFITGG
+732 LFVTGG

-754 TFSGEA
+754 TFSGEGS
-760 DQSYQRATVIGS
+760 QSYQRAPVIGT
-772 GVITLNNNPVDV
+772 GVITLSNDPVDV
-784 KATSVEEGSGLIVL
+784 KTTSAEEGSGQITL

-811 GGGLFRIGKR
+811 GGGLFRIGKKAP
-821 ESTCD
+821 TCD
-826 SVDLT
+826 ST
-831 CDTQDE
+831 TIGCDSQDE
-837 SNNSFS
+837 SDNSFS

-876 ITLTSAGETKVLR
+876 ITLSSAGETKVLR
-889 GFSQDSTVD
+889 GFSQDSTVN
-898 ITLSGIGAESF
+898 ITLSGIGAEAF
-909 TRSTYQGSGSLRK
+909 TRTTYQGSGSLRK

-1003 GGGTIT
+1003 GGGTIA
-1009 ILGSGDESTARPYKG
+1009 ILGSGDESTTRPYEG

-1061 QGPGGLGALPGG
+1061 QGAGGLGGLAGG
-1073 GASGGGTEK
+1073 GLSSGGTQK
-1082 REFEPERV
+1082 RDFEPERV

>member
-68 NFGFIWETQDQYPG
+68 NFGFIYETQDQYPG

-164 FSPPENNQLY
+164 FNPPENNQLY
-174 SISGSSVEKFVSN
+174 SISGSSVEKFVAN

-236 FSAEITGAGSLFALG
+236 FIADIIGNGSLFALG
-251 EKDEKVTWSYNK
+251 EKDESVTWSYNK

-270 EDWGYVYEQ
+270 ENWGYVYEQ
-279 AAAINW
+279 AAPITW
-285 GFITDAVGGVDQN
+285 GFITDPVGGVDEN
-298 WGLITETDFTEAP
+298 WGLITETDLTELP
-311 FGTILFDQTTEGDTR
+311 FGTILFDQTVEGDTR

-375 SGEIETP
+375 SGEIENP
-382 LRTFSHVGVGGFRFL
+382 IRTFSHEGSGNIRFL
-397 PYSIAGG
+397 RSIFQGS
-404 NLSLDNDPTPT
+404 NITLDGSTPS
-415 FDSSV
+415 FDSSQQ
-420 EYWDNE
+420 YWDSTQ
-426 FGAAA
+426 GTAAK
-431 VEKFAADPP
+431 ESFTGDPP
-440 VGTVLFNTGGSAEES
+440 EEVILYTTSGTASET

-464 VLFVI
+464 ILFKI
-469 SGEIEEPLRTFDEV
+469 SGEIEEPLLTFDEV
-483 GVASTITL
+483 AVPGVITL
-491 TGTLVERQTDDY
+491 TGTAVERQTDDY
-503 FGSGITTVSGSAE
+503 FGVGIATFVGDADTRP
-516 TKQIGVFGYYG
+516 IGVFGQ
-527 DDRNPGTS
+527 NGTS
-535 GIITVFGSPL
+535 TDGGGITIFGELNHP
-545 ENPDTGV
+545 NIDYT
-552 TYIPHYGIDQNIG
+552 PHYGIDQNIG

-587 GGRYY
+587 GARFY

-612 TFRLNDDRNLTITRA
+612 TFRLNDDRNLSITRA

-646 FGNQVDDDVTTALF
+646 FGNQVDDDVSVALF
-660 DISGVGSCREIANY
+660 QISGDAIERPVQVY

-695 TEMVERR
+695 AEVVERR
-702 TFDYIGS
+702 TFDYVGS

-732 LFITGG
+732 LFLTGG

-754 TFSGEA
+754 TFSGDA
-760 DQSYQRATVIGS
+760 VQSYQRATVIGS

-821 ESTCD
+821 APTCD

-831 CDTQDE
+831 CDSQDE
-837 SNNSFS
+837 SDNSFT

-898 ITLSGIGAESF
+898 ITLSGIGAEAF
-909 TRSTYQGSGSLRK
+909 ARTTYQGSGSLRK
-922 LSGAAERVEWAPVG
+922 LSGAAERIKWAPVG

-1009 ILGSGDESTARPYKG
+1009 ILGSGDESISRPYKG

-1061 QGPGGLGALPGG
+1061 QGPGGLGGLSGG
-1073 GASGGGTEK
+1073 GLSGGGTEK